1 MKSNHDKDVD
11 KSFDLYSLNF
21 FENYYF
27 TEREHKQKLYTR
39 LVIFLTALSLI
50 MTCYLKIYTN
60 LPIGGNCILLTFFY
74 TFTFFNIVFL
84 IMIAYFFCRIITMGD
99 YDIPASPKELN
110 EYITGLEKYYID
122 SGDPDNTE
130 NDFKNE
136 IKNQYIKCAENWYH
150 KNIKLAGYTYKAT
163 KFLFVLVISTFLTLF
178 FYVANKSFFI
188 DKRAEDEFNTRI
200 NRGKNITE
208 ESNII
213 VPPIKIINVIERK
226 GTQMTDKPQQSKQ
239 PTSPPTPPPTNS
251 GKFSYS
257 PPTKPSPPK
266 PPATM
271 KINENQEKK

>member
-1 MKSNHDKDVD
+1 
-11 KSFDLYSLNF
+11 
-21 FENYYF
+21 
-27 TEREHKQKLYTR
+27 
-39 LVIFLTALSLI
+39 
-50 MTCYLKIYTN
+50 
-60 LPIGGNCILLTFFY
+60 
-74 TFTFFNIVFL
+74 
-84 IMIAYFFCRIITMGD
+84 MGD